1 MKKLGLHEIR
11 KEFLGFFEEKGHL
24 VVPSFSLVPKNDK
37 SLLLVGAGMA
47 PMKKYFTGELKPP
60 NKRMATCQRCIRT
73 GDIENVGKT
82 DRHATFFEMLGNF
95 SFGDYFKKEAIE
107 FAWEFLTERL
117 EIDPDSL
124 WASVYFEDTEAV
136 KMWNEHIGMSIEK
149 IVPLGKEDNFWELE
163 IGPSGPCSEIYI
175 DRGEKYGCGSKDC
188 KPGCECD
195 RFIEVWNLVFTQFD
209 KDEKG
214 VYHPLAHPN
223 IDTGMG
229 LERIAAVME
238 NADNIFEIKEIKEI
252 IKKIEEIS
260 DYKYGTNKVKD
271 VSIRVIVD
279 HVRAMTFLVSDG
291 VLPSNEGRGY
301 VLRRLIRRASRH
313 GKLLGIDGEFLTDI
327 VEVFIDSWMVEYKE
341 IKARESHIK
350 KIIRAEEAKFQE
362 TIDAGIQILE
372 NHIEDMKENKEDTL
386 SGKKA
391 FKLYDTYGFPLD
403 LTLEILEERSLK
415 VDEEEFNI
423 QMNNQRER
431 ARSARDE
438 GDSGWGASIDLEIFK
453 TLSSVFKGY
462 ETTKTDSKV
471 ISLVS
476 DQEIVESMT
485 KGEEGMLVL
494 DETPFYAESGGQ
506 VGDTGIIKNDNSK
519 IEVIDTQHNKDGLI
533 IHIIKVIEGTIK
545 LNDKVVSTVEDLR
558 RDAIR
563 RNHSAT
569 HLLHKALKLVL
580 GEHVEQAGSIVLP
593 NRLRFD
599 YTHFEGPTDKQLEL
613 IEEIVNREIYT
624 SLEVTTTE
632 SSLEDAQKSGVV
644 GLFEE
649 KYGDIVRVI
658 RMGDFSQ
665 ELCGGTHV
673 NNTSN
678 IGIFK
683 IVSEGGIASGVR
695 RIEAITGLS
704 VYEYLNEKEDTIDKL
719 SEVLKTN
726 KTDIIDKTES
736 IVGELKLKEKEIN
749 ELKKKLAGDLS
760 KEVLETLVKVGD
772 TSLITYRAD
781 NMSIDDLRN
790 LGDKIK
796 DRLDSGVIVL
806 ASVIEDKIT
815 FLVMVTKD
823 LNSKGILAGNIVR
836 EVAKVT
842 GGNGGGRPNIAQ
854 AGGKDVSKLGEAFS
868 KVPELIINAKEIK

>member
-1 MKKLGLHEIR
+1 MKKTGLHEIR
-11 KEFLGFFEEKGHL
+11 KEFLDYFEEKGHL
-24 VVPSFSLVPKNDK
+24 VAPSFSLVPKNDK
-37 SLLLVGAGMA
+37 SLLLIGAGMA
-47 PMKKYFTGELKPP
+47 PMKKYFTGELNPP
-60 NKRMATCQRCIRT
+60 KKRMATCQKCIRT

-136 KMWNEHIGMSIEK
+136 KIWNEEIGMSKEK

-163 IGPSGPCSEIYI
+163 IGPSGPCSEIYV
-175 DRGEKYGCGSKDC
+175 DRGEVHGCGSIDC

-238 NADNIFEIKEIKEI
+238 NADNIFEIKEIKKI
-252 IKKIEEIS
+252 IEKIEEIS
-260 DYKYGTNKVKD
+260 NYKYKSDRAKD
-271 VSIRVIVD
+271 VSIRVITD

-313 GKLLGIDGEFLTDI
+313 GKLLGIDGTFLTDI
-327 VEVFIDSWMVEYKE
+327 VGVFIDSWMVEYKE
-341 IKARESHIK
+341 IKSREAHIK
-350 KIIRAEEAKFQE
+350 KIIKAEEDKFQE
-362 TIDAGIQILE
+362 TIDAGMQILE
-372 NHIEDMKENKEDTL
+372 SYIKGMEANKETTL
-386 SGKKA
+386 SGESA

-415 VDEEEFNI
+415 ADEQGFNI
-423 QMNNQRER
+423 QMENQRKR
-431 ARSARDE
+431 ARSARNE
-438 GDSGWGASIDLEIFK
+438 GDSGWGASIDLKLFK
-453 TLSSVFKGY
+453 TLDSIFKGY
-462 ETTKTDSKV
+462 ETTKTKSKI
-471 ISLVS
+471 ISLVTNGNG
-476 DQEIVESMT
+476 VNFM
-485 KGEEGMLVL
+485 GEGQEGMLVL

-506 VGDTGIIKNDNSK
+506 VGDTGIIKNDSFEV
-519 IEVIDTQHNKDGLI
+519 EVIDTKHNKDGLI
-533 IHIIKVIEGTIK
+533 IHMIKVVEGTIN
-545 LNDKVVSTVEDLR
+545 LNDEVVAIVEDSR
-558 RDAIR
+558 RDSIR

-569 HLLHKALKLVL
+569 HLLHKALRTVL
-580 GEHVEQAGSIVLP
+580 GEHVNQAGSIVLP

-599 YTHFEGPTDKQLEL
+599 YTHFESTTQAQLNL
-613 IEEIVNREIYT
+613 IEKMVNREIYNG
-624 SLEVTTTE
+624 LEVTTTE
-632 SSLEDAQKSGVV
+632 ASLEDAQTQGVV

-649 KYGDIVRVI
+649 KYGEIVRI
-658 RMGDFSQ
+658 IKMGDFSQ

-673 NNTSN
+673 INTSN

-683 IVSEGGIASGVR
+683 IISEGGIASGVR

-704 VYEYLNEKEDTIDKL
+704 VYEYLNDKEEEIDTL
-719 SEVLKTN
+719 SEILKTN
-726 KTDIIDKTES
+726 KNNLIDKTQS
-736 IVGELKLKEKEIN
+736 IVDELKTQEKEVN
-749 ELKKKLAGDLS
+749 ELKKKLSGDLS
-760 KEVLETLVKVGD
+760 KDVLKSLIKVG
-772 TSLITYRAD
+772 TVSLVAHRVD
-781 NMSIDDLRN
+781 NMDIEDLRN

-796 DRLDSGVIVL
+796 DKLDSGVIVL
-806 ASVIEDKIT
+806 ASVVDGKIT

-823 LNSKGILAGNIVR
+823 LIDRGILAGNIVR
-836 EVAKVT
+836 EVAKIT

-854 AGGKDVSKLGEAFS
+854 AGGKDVSKLEEAFARIS
-868 KVPELIINAKEIK
+868 DLISDIM

>member
-1 MKKLGLHEIR
+1 MKKIGLHEIR
-11 KEFLGFFEEKGHL
+11 REFLDYFEEKGHL
-24 VVPSFSLVPKNDK
+24 VVPSFSLIPKNDK
-37 SLLLVGAGMA
+37 SLLLIGAGMA
-47 PMKKYFTGELKPP
+47 PMKKYFTGELNPP
-60 NKRMATCQRCIRT
+60 RRRMATCQKCIRT

-107 FAWEFLTERL
+107 WAWEFLTERL
-117 EIDPDSL
+117 EIDPKAL
-124 WASVYFEDTEAV
+124 WASVYFEDTEAARI
-136 KMWNEHIGMSIEK
+136 WNEDIGLPMEK

-175 DRGEKYGCGSKDC
+175 DRGEAYGCGSKDC

-238 NADNIFEIKEIKEI
+238 NANNIFEIKEIKKI
-252 IKKIEEIS
+252 INKIEDIS
-260 DYKYGTNKVKD
+260 DYKYGSDKAKD
-271 VSIRVIVD
+271 VSIRVITD
-279 HVRAMTFLVSDG
+279 HIRAMTFLVGDG

-313 GKLLGIDGEFLTDI
+313 GKLLKIDGTFLTDI
-327 VEVFIDSWMVEYKE
+327 VGEFINSWMVEYKE
-341 IKARESHIK
+341 IKLREDHIK
-350 KIIRAEEAKFQE
+350 KIIKAEEDKFQE
-362 TIDAGIQILE
+362 TIDSGMQILE
-372 NHIEDMKENKEDTL
+372 VYIKDMEINKETTL
-386 SGKKA
+386 SGERV

-403 LTLEILEERSLK
+403 LTLEILEEKSLK
-415 VDEEEFNI
+415 ADEKEFNI
-423 QMNNQRER
+423 QMENQRKR
-431 ARSARDE
+431 ARTARDE
-438 GDSGWGASIDLEIFK
+438 GDSGWGASIDLELFK
-453 TLSSVFKGY
+453 KLNSIFKGY
-462 ETTKTDSKV
+462 ETTKTKSKV

-476 DQEIVESMT
+476 KEKGVNSMSE
-485 KGEEGMLVL
+485 GEEGMLVL

-506 VGDTGIIKNDNSK
+506 VGDSGIIKNDSFEV
-519 IEVIDTQHNKDGLI
+519 EVIDTKHNKDGLI
-533 IHIIKVIEGTIK
+533 IHMIKVMEGTIN
-545 LNDKVVSTVEDLR
+545 LNDEVAAMVDISR
-558 RDAIR
+558 RDSIR

-569 HLLHKALKLVL
+569 HLLHKALREVL
-580 GEHVEQAGSIVLP
+580 GEHVNQAGSIVLP

-599 YTHFEGPTDKQLEL
+599 YTHFESPTGEQLNL
-613 IEEIVNREIYT
+613 IEQIVNREIYNG
-624 SLEVTTTE
+624 LEVTTTE
-632 SSLEDAQKSGVV
+632 ASLEEAQKQGVV

-649 KYGDIVRVI
+649 KYGEIVRII

-673 NNTSN
+673 INTSN
-678 IGIFK
+678 IGMFK

-704 VYEYLNEKEDTIDKL
+704 VYEYLNEKEEQIETL
-719 SEVLKTN
+719 SEILKTN
-726 KTDIIDKTES
+726 KVDLIDKTENLVS
-736 IVGELKLKEKEIN
+736 ELKAQEKEVS
-749 ELKKKLAGDLS
+749 ELKKKLSGDLS

-772 TSLITYRAD
+772 TSLVTYRVD
-781 NMSIDDLRN
+781 NMDIDDLRT

-796 DRLDSGVIVL
+796 DKLDSGVIVL
-806 ASVIEDKIT
+806 ASVVDEKII

-823 LNSKGILAGNIVR
+823 LNSKGILAGNIVK
-836 EVAKVT
+836 EVAKIT

-854 AGGKDVSKLGEAFS
+854 AGGRDVSKLEEAFS
-868 KVPELIINAKEIK
+868 KVVDLISDFK

>member
-1 MKKLGLHEIR
+1 MKKIGLHEIR
-11 KEFLGFFEEKGHL
+11 REFLDYFEEKGHL
-24 VVPSFSLVPKNDK
+24 VVPSFSLIPKNDK
-37 SLLLVGAGMA
+37 SLLLIGAGMA
-47 PMKKYFTGELKPP
+47 PMKKYFTGELNPP
-60 NKRMATCQRCIRT
+60 RRRMATCQKCIRT

-107 FAWEFLTERL
+107 WAWEFLTERL
-117 EIDPDSL
+117 EIEPKAL
-124 WASVYFEDTEAV
+124 WASVYFEDTEAARI
-136 KMWNEHIGMSIEK
+136 WNEDIGLPMEK

-175 DRGEKYGCGSKDC
+175 DRGEAYGCGSKDC

-238 NADNIFEIKEIKEI
+238 NANNIFEIKEIKKI
-252 IKKIEEIS
+252 INKIEDVS
-260 DYKYGTNKVKD
+260 DYKYGSDKAKD
-271 VSIRVIVD
+271 VSIRVITD
-279 HVRAMTFLVSDG
+279 HIRAMTFLVGDG

-313 GKLLGIDGEFLTDI
+313 GKLLRIDGTFLTDI
-327 VEVFIDSWMVEYKE
+327 VGEFINSWMVEYKE
-341 IKARESHIK
+341 IKLREDHIK
-350 KIIRAEEAKFQE
+350 KIIKAEEDKFQE
-362 TIDAGIQILE
+362 TIDSGMQILE
-372 NHIEDMKENKEDTL
+372 VYIKDMEINKETML
-386 SGKKA
+386 SGERV

-403 LTLEILEERSLK
+403 LTLEILEEKSLK
-415 VDEEEFNI
+415 ADEREFNI
-423 QMNNQRER
+423 QMENQRKR
-431 ARSARDE
+431 ARTARDE
-438 GDSGWGASIDLEIFK
+438 GDSGWGASIDLELFK
-453 TLSSVFKGY
+453 KLNSIFKGY
-462 ETTKTDSKV
+462 ETTKTKSKV

-476 DQEIVESMT
+476 KEKGVNSMSE
-485 KGEEGMLVL
+485 GEEGMLVL

-506 VGDTGIIKNDNSK
+506 VGDSGLIKNDSFEV
-519 IEVIDTQHNKDGLI
+519 EVIDTKHNKDGLI
-533 IHIIKVIEGTIK
+533 IHMIKVMEGTIN
-545 LNDKVVSTVEDLR
+545 LNDEVVAMVDISR
-558 RDAIR
+558 RDSIR

-569 HLLHKALKLVL
+569 HLLHKALREVL
-580 GEHVEQAGSIVLP
+580 GEHVNQAGSIVLP

-599 YTHFEGPTDKQLEL
+599 YTHFESPTVEQLNL
-613 IEEIVNREIYT
+613 IEQIVNREIYNG
-624 SLEVTTTE
+624 LEVTTTE
-632 SSLEDAQKSGVV
+632 ASLEEAQKQGVV

-649 KYGDIVRVI
+649 KYGEIVRII

-673 NNTSN
+673 INTSN
-678 IGIFK
+678 IGMFK
-683 IVSEGGIASGVR
+683 IISEGGIASGVR

-704 VYEYLNEKEDTIDKL
+704 VYEYLNEKEEQIETL
-719 SEVLKTN
+719 SEILKTN
-726 KTDIIDKTES
+726 KIDLIDKTENLVS
-736 IVGELKLKEKEIN
+736 ELKAQEKEVS
-749 ELKKKLAGDLS
+749 ELKKKLSGDLS

-772 TSLITYRAD
+772 TSLVTYRVD
-781 NMSIDDLRN
+781 NMDIDDLRT

-796 DRLDSGVIVL
+796 DKLDSGVIVL
-806 ASVIEDKIT
+806 ASVVDEKII

-823 LNSKGILAGNIVR
+823 LNSKGILAGNIVK
-836 EVAKVT
+836 EVAKIT

-854 AGGKDVSKLGEAFS
+854 AGGRDVSKLEEAFS
-868 KVPELIINAKEIK
+868 KVVDLISDFK